1 MGVKDENIFGFVE
14 NISEFLNVILFK
26 ELGITVKDYDEDEE
40 LLDLKNELK
49 NYIEKKEF
57 KKAEDLLFKEIENE
71 DKNHSVLRVAY
82 WFYFKLNS
90 YSEEE
95 LKKEGFERLDILN
108 GLRKIENFCLGGIN

>member
-26 ELGITVKDYDEDEE
+26 GTGFTVKDYDEKEE

-49 NYIEKKEF
+49 KYIEKKEF
-57 KKAEDLLFKEIENE
+57 KKAEELLFKEIEN
-71 DKNHSVLRVAY
+71 KNNEHSILRVAY

-95 LKKEGFERLDILN
+95 LEEGNFQRIDILN
-108 GLRKIENFCLGGIN
+108 GLRKVENFCMGGID